1 MIPVINKIDLPG
13 ASIDLTRLQLTNTL
27 KFQNEE
33 ILEISAKNGINIEK
47 VLTTVLKK
55 VRPPSGRKD
64 TLSR

>member
-1 MIPVINKIDLPG
+1 
-13 ASIDLTRLQLTNTL
+13 L
-27 KFQNEE
+27 KFQEDE

-47 VLTTVLKK
+47 VFDSVLKK

>member
-1 MIPVINKIDLPG
+1 VIPVINKIDLPG

-47 VLTTVLKK
+47 VLNTVLKK